1 MGPHFR
7 TCRSP
12 LEPCACDLK
21 RYWFVFSISLL
32 ILAIEIRGGFSA
44 GSLALFSDAGHVFSD
59 LLSLTVAIII
69 EAMVRRGGSIHK
81 WRSRGG
87 YVSATL
93 LFIVA
98 LGIIFEAIS
107 RFHEPHH
114 VTSWI
119 VICAA
124 TLGAGLNWLQHRIL
138 ESSTARHV
146 THKGISLHVLSDLW
160 QSIAVIVT
168 GILIAITGFTILDLL
183 VSIAIAVVF
192 IGWSFKLLG
201 DSTAEAEARD

>member
-1 MGPHFR
+1 LGPHFR

-69 EAMVRRGGSIHK
+69 EAMVR
-81 WRSRGG
+81 
-87 YVSATL
+87 ATL